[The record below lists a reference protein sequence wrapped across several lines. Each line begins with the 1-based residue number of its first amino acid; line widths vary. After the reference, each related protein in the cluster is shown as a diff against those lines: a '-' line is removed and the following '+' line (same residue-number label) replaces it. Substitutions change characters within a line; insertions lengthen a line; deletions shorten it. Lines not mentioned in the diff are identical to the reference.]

1 MRVARLAVLG
11 FAVLAMVTPSI
22 AMAQTLGSSI
32 VGVVKD
38 QTGAVLPGVS
48 IDVSSPALIGGV
60 QTVTTNRAGEY
71 RIVDL
76 RPGPY
81 TLTFKLD
88 GFQTIRREG
97 LSLSASFTAT
107 INIEMPAATL
117 SESITVTGESPL
129 VDVRTNVSDR
139 SINQALLESV
149 PNARG
154 IFAVVSLVPGI
165 AINSPDVGGS
175 QTHQSPR
182 LSLHGSVDQDVSWYF
197 DGLDVTGNVGNGGY
211 NVTYYNQGVQ
221 EEVSVQSKALPAE
234 TGGGGIYVN
243 IVTKDGG
250 NRFKGSLFTSYTG
263 KSLQSRNVSA
273 DQLALGLKAPAGVD
287 SLVDFNPV
295 YGGPV
300 LKDQLW
306 FVGSYRYWR
315 NNRFIASTFTPDGSQ
330 ALDPQL
336 LVNYSGKVTSQL
348 NPSNR
353 VSFFMDWD
361 VKHRPNRRDLTSSYQ
376 FVSPEAAKFQL
387 QGGPVLNAR
396 WTSTIRPDF
405 LLETGFS
412 ALAINWTLEQ
422 QPGVTPTALPRN
434 DIALSTLTGS
444 LETNSLDQARNRT
457 LTAIATWFP
466 RFKGSHNVKFGMQ
479 YNNAPYHNAYTSGGL
494 DLTAKFQ
501 NGAPNSVSVWNTPT
515 QLTSHIVDMGAFV
528 QDSWTIR
535 NRLTLNLGTRFE
547 RYVGAIEPQDAG
559 AGTFVGERHSD
570 QISNVPS
577 WNSIVPR
584 LAVVYDLTGDSKTAI
599 KANVSKYM
607 QKLGISFL
615 NTVNPMR
622 LTSESR
628 TWADGNG
635 DRFPQL
641 GEIGPS
647 RGTLTQGVN
656 VRLNPDLRRPYQW
669 EANVTLERQITKSVG
684 VTVGYFRRQYYAV
697 YQTVNQALSDADY
710 TPVTIVSP
718 LDNQPLTVYN
728 QTAASVGRFDNTVKS
743 FDQLGVRYNGIEVTF
758 DKRFANKFA
767 IFGGY
772 TYGIGKQ
779 CTSASSN
786 PNDRVNTCGYQS
798 YDSTNIANVSG
809 VYQLPGAVQ
818 LSGHYQYKT
827 GQPQGRTFTVTRT
840 QVANLT
846 QVTQNVLLASAGT
859 FRYPSLSVLDLRVSK
874 RFKVRSLVFEPTLD
888 AYNLLNENAA
898 INQVQIVGPAL
909 GQIVQNV
916 DGRTIRFGAT
926 FQF

>member
-1 MRVARLAVLG
+1 MGVVRLATLG
-11 FAVLAMVTPSI
+11 FVVLAMLAPSPSP
-22 AMAQTLGSSI
+22 AQSLGSSI
-32 VGVVKD
+32 VGVAKD
-38 QTGAVLPGVS
+38 QTGAVLPGVV
-48 IDVSSPALIGGV
+48 IEVSSPALIGGV
-60 QTVTTNRAGEY
+60 QTVITNSAGEY

-76 RPGPY
+76 RPGSY
-81 TLTFKLD
+81 TLTYKLD

-97 LSLSASFTAT
+97 VSLSASFTAT
-107 INIEMPAATL
+107 INVEMAAATL

-263 KSLQSRNVSA
+263 QSLQSRNVSS
-273 DQLALGLKAPAGVD
+273 DQAALGLKAPAGVD
-287 SLVDFNPV
+287 SLLDFNPV
-295 YGGPV
+295 FGGPV
-300 LKDQLW
+300 VKDQLW

-315 NNRFIASTFTPDGSQ
+315 NDRFVASTFTPDGSQ

-336 LVNYSGKVTSQL
+336 LLNYSGKMTSQISA
-348 NPSNR
+348 SNR
-353 VSFFMDWD
+353 VSFFMDWNI
-361 VKHRPNRRDLTSSYQ
+361 KHRPNRRDLTSAYQ
-376 FVSPEAAKFQL
+376 FVSPEAAKFQR
-387 QGGPVLNAR
+387 QGGPVMNAR
-396 WTSTIRPDF
+396 WTSTIRPNF
-405 LLETGFS
+405 LFEAGVS
-412 ALAINWTLEQ
+412 ALVIDWTLRQ
-422 QPGVTPTALPRN
+422 QPGVDALALPRN

-444 LETNSLDQARNRT
+444 LETNSRDEARNRT
-457 LTAIATWFP
+457 VTAIASWFP
-466 RFKGSHNVKFGMQ
+466 SFRGSHSVKFGMQ
-479 YNNAPYHNAYTSGGL
+479 YNHAPYRNEYSSGGL

-501 NGAPNSVSVWNTPT
+501 NSLPNSVSVWNTPT
-515 QLTSHIVDMGAFV
+515 QLSSNIVDMGAFV

-547 RYVGAIEPQDAG
+547 RYVGTINPQVAA
-559 AGTFVGERHSD
+559 AGTFVTERRSD
-570 QISNVPS
+570 RISNVPN
-577 WNSIVPR
+577 WNSFVPR
-584 LAVVYDLTGDSKTAI
+584 LAVVYDVTGDSKTAI
-599 KANVSKYM
+599 KANISKYM

-628 TWADGNG
+628 TWVDANS

-641 GEIGPS
+641 IEIGPS
-647 RGTLTQGVN
+647 RGTLTQGVS
-656 VRLNPDLRRPYQW
+656 VRLDPDLRRPSQW
-669 EANVTLERQITKSVG
+669 EGNITLERQVTKSVG
-684 VTVGYFRRQYYAV
+684 MAVAYFRRQYYAS
-697 YQTVNQALSDADY
+697 YQTVNLALSDADY

-718 LDNQPLTVYN
+718 LDGQPFTVYN
-728 QTAASVGRFDNTVKS
+728 QTTASVGRFDNTVRN
-743 FDQLGVRYNGIEVTF
+743 FDELGVRYNGFEVTF

-772 TYGIGKQ
+772 TYGVGKQ
-779 CTSASSN
+779 CTSASTN
-786 PNDRVNTCGYQS
+786 PNDRINTCGYQS

-809 VYQLPGAVQ
+809 VYQLPGAFQ
-818 LSGHYQYKT
+818 LSGHFQYKT
-827 GQPQGRTFTVTRT
+827 GQPQSRTFTVTRT
-840 QVANLT
+840 QVPNLT
-846 QVTQNVLLASAGT
+846 QVTQNVLLASAGSY
-859 FRYPSLSVLDLRVSK
+859 RYPSLTVLDLRVSK
-874 RFKVRSLVFEPTLD
+874 RFKVGSLAFEPTLD

-898 INQVQIVGPAL
+898 INQVQTVGPAL

-916 DGRTIRFGAT
+916 DGRTVRFGAT
-926 FQF
+926 LQF